1 MQEGAS
7 GRGQDGAEGQ
17 EQEGARADIQARL
30 RRAPEMIQTDT
41 WTNRTQRTR
50 QPRKFYQAGAREKE
64 GRPGGGRK
72 DRLRQ

>member
-30 RRAPEMIQTDT
+30 RRAQGVIVTDT
-41 WTNRTQRTR
+41 WANRAQRTR
-50 QPRKFYQAGAREKE
+50 QPRDFFQAGTKEREKRPRR
-64 GRPGGGRK
+64 GRR
-72 DRLRQ
+72 DR

>member
-30 RRAPEMIQTDT
+30 RRVPEVIVTDT

-50 QPRKFYQAGAREKE
+50 QPRNFYQAGAREKE
-64 GRPGGGRK
+64 GRPGRGRK
-72 DRLRQ
+72 DR